1 MARRILQNSLKMIG
15 EKFVKT
21 LPFLHYSDIISGTRL
36 KLVFAMELWEEG
48 NFMFQIK
55 WIWENLKGYRG
66 RYIFALCLT
75 VIAQIMYISSPV
87 FSQKIVDTF
96 IYNDH
101 AAENLENNSR
111 LLMMLCGGM
120 ILFTLTRTIIQFNA
134 NMLYERCSQGMLSRV
149 RNYLFANVQR
159 QDMTYYDRNRTGD
172 LMTRL
177 SGDIDM
183 VRHSVAWIIRT
194 LLESIVLFTST
205 TIYFFILDPL
215 MALCLLALTPVIFI
229 ISGIFRKEVGPK
241 YVFLREKLSDL
252 NTRAQENISG
262 NRVVRA
268 FAREDHEIELFQE
281 KNADYAA
288 ANKDAAMTWLKYFPF
303 IEITAQGLTIVHLIA
318 GGIFVISGRI
328 TMGEYIAFSGLIW
341 TLSNPMRNV
350 GTLVNDLQRF
360 MASAS
365 KIIEVYYSRSF
376 IVDRAD
382 AKEMPEHLEGS
393 IEFKNV
399 TFGYGETTVLKNI
412 NFKINA
418 GETIA
423 IMGETGSGKTSLVNL
438 IPRLYDPRSGEVLV
452 DGVNVRFIKL
462 ETLRRNVGMAMQD
475 VLLWSDTI
483 EGNISFGKSDMPD
496 EDVKHFATIADA
508 DGFVNDLNEGYDTIV
523 GERGVGLSGG
533 QKQRLSLARAL
544 AIRPA
549 ILILDDT
556 TSAVD
561 LETEKTI
568 QENLAALDFKC
579 TKIIIAQ
586 RISSAKDADKII
598 ILKNG
603 EISEMGTH
611 EELLR
616 NKDGYYTEIY
626 NLQSGN
632 IE

>member
-1 MARRILQNSLKMIG
+1 MNSGK
-15 EKFVKT
+15 
-21 LPFLHYSDIISGTRL
+21 
-36 KLVFAMELWEEG
+36 EEG
-48 NFMFQIK
+48 ENMFQIK

-66 RYIFALCLT
+66 RYVFALCLT
-75 VIAQIMYISSPV
+75 TIAQIMYIANPV
-87 FSQKIVDTF
+87 FGQKIVDTF
-96 IYNDH
+96 IYSED
-101 AAENLENNSR
+101 AARNLEER
-111 LLMMLCGGM
+111 RDLLIMLCVGM
-120 ILFTLTRTIIQFNA
+120 VIFTVTRTLIQFSA
-134 NMLYERCSQGMLSRV
+134 NMTYEHCSQGMLYRV

-159 QDMTYYDRNRTGD
+159 QDMTFYDRNRTGD

-177 SGDIDM
+177 SGDLDM
-183 VRHSVAWIIRT
+183 VRHTVAWIIKT
-194 LLESIVLFTST
+194 LLESLVLFTST
-205 TIYFFILDPL
+205 TVYFFILDPL

-229 ISGIFRKEVGPK
+229 VSGIFRKEVGPK
-241 YVFLREKLSDL
+241 YVDLRERLSSL

-268 FAREDHEIELFQE
+268 FAREDHEIELFRE
-281 KNADYAA
+281 KNADYAS
-288 ANKDAAMTWLKYFPF
+288 ANKTAAMTWLKYFPF
-303 IEITAQGLTIVHLIA
+303 IETTAQGLTVVHLLA
-318 GGIFVISGRI
+318 GGIFVISGRL
-328 TMGEYIAFSGLIW
+328 TMGEYVAFSGLIW

-360 MASAS
+360 MASAA
-365 KIIEVYYSRSF
+365 KIIEVYYARSF
-376 IVDRAD
+376 IVDRSD
-382 AKEMPEHLEGS
+382 YKEMPEHLEGS
-393 IEFKNV
+393 VEFRDV
-399 TFGYGETTVLKNI
+399 TFGYGENTVLKNVS
-412 NFKINA
+412 FKIEP
-418 GETIA
+418 GETVA

-462 ETLRRNVGMAMQD
+462 ETLRRNIGMAMQD

-483 EGNISFGKSDMPD
+483 EGNISFGKSNMSD
-496 EDVKHFATIADA
+496 EDVKLFANIADA
-508 DGFVNDLNEGYDTIV
+508 DGFINEQSDGYDTIV

-561 LETEKTI
+561 LETEKQI
-568 QENLAALDFKC
+568 QENLAKLDFRC

-611 EELLR
+611 AELLK
-616 NKDGYYTEIY
+616 NKSGYYSEIY
-626 NLQSGN
+626 ALQHGN

>member
-1 MARRILQNSLKMIG
+1 
-15 EKFVKT
+15 
-21 LPFLHYSDIISGTRL
+21 
-36 KLVFAMELWEEG
+36 
-48 NFMFQIK
+48 MFQIK

-75 VIAQIMYISSPV
+75 VIAQIMYIANPV
-87 FSQKIVDTF
+87 FGQKIVDTF
-96 IYNDH
+96 IYNEN
-101 AAENLENNSR
+101 AARNLSENSR
-111 LLMMLCGGM
+111 LLMILCGGM
-120 ILFTLTRTIIQFNA
+120 IVFTLTRTIIQFNA
-134 NMLYERCSQGMLSRV
+134 NMLYERCSQGMLSKI

-159 QDMTYYDRNRTGD
+159 QDMTFYDRNRTGD

-177 SGDIDM
+177 SGDVDM
-183 VRHSVAWIIRT
+183 VRHSVAWIIKT
-194 LLESIVLFTST
+194 LLESIVLFTTT

-215 MALCLLALTPVIFI
+215 MALCLLALTPLIFI

-241 YVFLREKLSDL
+241 YVDLRERLSSL

-268 FAREDHEIELFQE
+268 FAREDHEIEMFQE
-281 KNADYAA
+281 KNSDYAS
-288 ANKDAAMTWLKYFPF
+288 ANKNAAMTWLKYFPY
-303 IEITAQGLTIVHLIA
+303 IETTAQGLTVVHLIA
-318 GGIFVISGRI
+318 GGIFVIAGRL
-328 TMGEYIAFSGLIW
+328 TMGEYVAFSGLIW

-365 KIIEVYYSRSF
+365 KIIEVYYSRPF
-376 IVDRAD
+376 IVDRSD
-382 AKEMPEHLEGS
+382 AMDMPERLNGS

-399 TFGYGETTVLKNI
+399 TFGYGDNTVLKNVS
-412 NFKINA
+412 FKIA
-418 GETIA
+418 PGETVA

-438 IPRLYDPRSGEVLV
+438 IPRLYDPRSGEILV

-462 ETLRRNVGMAMQD
+462 ETLRRNIGIAMQD

-483 EGNISFGKSDMPD
+483 DGNISFGRSDMSE
-496 EDVKHFATIADA
+496 EDVRIFAKIADA
-508 DGFVNDLNEGYDTIV
+508 DGFVDELSDGYETIV

-544 AIRPA
+544 AIRPS

-561 LETEKTI
+561 LETEKHI
-568 QENLAALDFKC
+568 QENLSSLDFNC

-616 NKDGYYTEIY
+616 NKDGYYSEIY
-626 NLQSGN
+626 ALQHGN